1 MKYTFEV
8 VLGIIFSFLI
18 IAFSQVSFAGRC
30 DTLKPGQA
38 AFFEHGKYKG
48 ACVVRKI
55 GRYSNSRAVGIGN
68 DKISSIKVGSRT
80 QVRLCKDNNFRG
92 GCKTY
97 TRSTPSLGRMNDK
110 TSSAIIDR
118 IIPTKNTSI
127 RCTPNANQVAVFE
140 DINFKGACA
149 VLGEGNYKNS
159 SEIGVAND
167 TISSVLVGGN
177 YFPNVAIMGYKDTN
191 FRSMNFFSTGNV
203 HYMRGPKSIN
213 PLKGLGNPLK
223 GERIRPVFRQAY
235 RSTKSGGDAISS
247 IKVIKICK

>member
-118 IIPTKNTSI
+118 IIPTKNTSV
-127 RCTPNANQVAVFE
+127 RCKPNANQVAVYE

-149 VLGEGNYKNS
+149 VLGVGNYKNS

-167 TISSVLVGGN
+167 TISSIKVGN
-177 YFPNVAIMGYKDTN
+177 NVAIVGFEHNYFGAVTYYAEKDISIMYSDT
-191 FRSMNFFSTGNV
+191 
-203 HYMRGPKSIN
+203 KS
-213 PLKGLGNPLK
+213 PLKRS
-223 GERIRPVFRQAY
+223 GE
-235 RSTKSGGDAISS
+235 GDKISS
-247 IKVIKICK
+247 IKVVKRNR